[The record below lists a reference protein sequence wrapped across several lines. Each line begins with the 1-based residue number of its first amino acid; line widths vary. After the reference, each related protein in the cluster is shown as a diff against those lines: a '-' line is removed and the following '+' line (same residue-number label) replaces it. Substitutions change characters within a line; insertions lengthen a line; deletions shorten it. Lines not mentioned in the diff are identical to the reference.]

1 MDTSVSRARVLSAPW
16 SEVPSLAGGEF
27 VGSWFTASPERNEAF
42 DEVTY
47 VLDNKHV
54 LDGGH
59 FPEGLMEGF
68 YLLAL
73 LDHLVNEVVYV
84 EDPKWSGWN
93 YGLDRVR
100 FVSPL
105 TTGDRFRVRGTLR
118 EVTPRRDGHLVLLDC
133 AYEVEGRDKPA
144 MVAEWRVLWTLEN

>member
-1 MDTSVSRARVLSAPW
+1 MDTPESETRELAASWA
-16 SEVPSLAGGEF
+16 EVPSLAGREF
-27 VGSWFTASPERNEAF
+27 VGGWFSASPERNDAF

-47 VLDNKHV
+47 VNDNKHV
-54 LDGGH
+54 LDAGH

-68 YLLAL
+68 YALAL

-84 EDPKWSGWN
+84 DDPKWSGWN

-100 FVSPL
+100 FVTPL
-105 TTGDRFRVRGTLR
+105 TVADRFRVRGTLR
-118 EVTPRRDGHLVLLDC
+118 EVTPRQDGYLVLLDC